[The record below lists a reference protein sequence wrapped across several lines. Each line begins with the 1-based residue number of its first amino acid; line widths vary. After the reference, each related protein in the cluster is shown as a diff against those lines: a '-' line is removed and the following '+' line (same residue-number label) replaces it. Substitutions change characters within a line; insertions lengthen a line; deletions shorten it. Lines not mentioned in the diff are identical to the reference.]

1 MLYNR
6 DLSWLGFNRLVLQ
19 QANNKELPVYERMKF
34 LAIFS
39 SNLDEFFRI
48 RYPAL
53 IALSMIN
60 KKELKKESVKQ
71 RPGVVDEVQ
80 EKISAQLAEFGE
92 ILIRKV
98 IPELATHNIHFYYN
112 EKIRS
117 EHFHEIREIFVT
129 QVLSF
134 IQPIFLGSEKG
145 LNFTPENNMLYF
157 VVSLVDAIK
166 GTRRHML
173 VNIPS
178 NKLKRFYVLS
188 DQEGLHFVVFIDD
201 IIREN
206 ISMLFPGQQVEGVY
220 SLKVNR
226 DAELELL
233 DEYSFAL
240 LDKMEKQLAR
250 RDYGNASRLLF
261 ENGMPQSLQV
271 FLASLFE
278 VNISDMFEGGRYHNL
293 SDLNSFP
300 VFDKSLQYP
309 PFNAITYPPAAVTG
323 DIFNAML
330 EHDVLI
336 HLPYH
341 SYSPVLSF
349 FNQAAVDVD
358 VTHIYIT
365 LYRVAAESHIANA
378 LISAA
383 RNGKKVT
390 AFIEL
395 KARFDEANNIR
406 WSRLMKEAGINIIY
420 SEPFIKIHSKIAVVH
435 KKIGKQSVSF
445 AVLSTGNFNE
455 STARFYTDHVLFT
468 VKKDV
473 VKEMMYLFEFLQ
485 QKKAGTQKKAKFKE
499 LVVSRFNMTS
509 ELENLI
515 TREIRKVE
523 KGGKGLIRIKVNN
536 IEEPWFIN
544 QLYKASKAGVEVRL
558 IARSV
563 CCVKPGVEGLS
574 ENITVRRIVD
584 RFLEHTRIMLF
595 GEENPVIL
603 MGSSDLM
610 TRNLRHRIE
619 VCLTI
624 TDQKCRQELEDY
636 FEMQWMDNTQA
647 VEILADHSYVPVQDN
662 QPPFN
667 AQKGI
672 YKYLQNRS

>member
-1 MLYNR
+1 MIYNR
-6 DLSWLGFNRLVLQ
+6 DLSWLGFNHLVLQ
-19 QANNKELPVYERMKF
+19 QANNPDLPVYERMKF

-53 IALSMIN
+53 IALSMMN
-60 KKELKKESVKQ
+60 KKVLKKEAVKQ
-71 RPGVVDEVQ
+71 GPGVVEEVQ
-80 EKISAQLAEFGE
+80 ARISAQLTEFGE
-92 ILIRKV
+92 IFLEKV
-98 IPELATHNIHFYYN
+98 IPELKEHGIHFYYN
-112 EKIRS
+112 EKIRH
-117 EHFHEIREIFVT
+117 EHFREVREIFVT

-134 IQPIFLGSEKG
+134 IQPILLGSEAAVD
-145 LNFTPENNMLYF
+145 FMPENNQLYF
-157 VVSLVDAIK
+157 AVTLTDPVKNSK
-166 GTRRHML
+166 RHML

-188 DQEGLHFVVFIDD
+188 DQEDQHYVVFIDD

-206 ISMLFPGQQVEGVY
+206 ISMLFPGQKVEGVY

-250 RDYGNASRLLF
+250 RDFGTASRFLF
-261 ENGMPQSLQV
+261 ENGMPPAMQV
-271 FLASLFE
+271 FLASLFQ

-300 VFDKSLQYP
+300 VFDKKLQFP
-309 PFNAITYPPAAVTG
+309 PFKAMTYPPAAVTG
-323 DIFNAML
+323 DIFNAVI
-330 EHDVLI
+330 EKDILI

-349 FNQAAVDVD
+349 FNQAAVDED

-406 WSRLMKEAGINIIY
+406 WSRLMKQAGITIIY
-420 SEPFIKIHSKIAVVH
+420 SEPLIKVHSKIAVVH
-435 KKIGKQSVSF
+435 KNIGKQSVSF

-468 VKKDV
+468 VRREV
-473 VKEMMYLFEFLQ
+473 VKEMMALFEFLQ
-485 QKKAGTQKKAKFKE
+485 QKKAGQKKAKFRE
-499 LVVSRFNMTS
+499 LSVSRFNMVND
-509 ELENLI
+509 LENLI
-515 TREIRKVE
+515 TKEVRKVE

-536 IEEPWFIN
+536 LEEPWFIN
-544 QLYKASKAGVEVRL
+544 QLYKASKAGVEVRI

-563 CCVKPGVEGLS
+563 CCVVPGVKGLS
-574 ENITVRRIVD
+574 DNITVRRIVD
-584 RFLEHTRIMLF
+584 RFLEHTRIVLF
-595 GEENPVIL
+595 GVEDPVIL

-619 VCLTI
+619 VCMNI
-624 TDQKCRQELEDY
+624 VEDKCRRELEDY
-636 FEMQWMDNTQA
+636 FEMQWKDNTNA
-647 VEILADHSYVPVQDN
+647 VEILPDHSFKKVEN
-662 QPPFN
+662 GLPPFN
-667 AQKGI
+667 AQKEI
-672 YKYLQNRS
+672 FNYLSNQA